1 MLLLIQ
7 KSVGP
12 SGFGGRFEQIK
23 GFHNQSMKCVYASRE
38 VEAPLKHVNIR
49 AESVTSSKLTSS
61 IVLAFSNGLQYD

>member
-12 SGFGGRFEQIK
+12 LEAGLNRK
-23 GFHNQSMKCVYASRE
+23 YASRE

-49 AESVTSSKLTSS
+49 AV
-61 IVLAFSNGLQYD
+61 